1 MTALAASLCVV
12 PTLAALLWRGGAHLA
27 LAAALLGALSAV
39 VMTAGR
45 LVLHGAGARGM
56 PAPAAWVAGVC
67 ATALATYSLA
77 VLFGVLA
84 DLALAAWGALVLLV
98 AWRLRGKTE
107 GALDARGAAALLLC
121 AAAALY
127 WCWDLAAVA
136 SRLSHDGVMSTWTDQ
151 FIHAAHIS
159 AFGDPRAAG
168 AGAMEL
174 AGAPRPLY
182 HYASYLLP
190 AAFAQP
196 LDMPG
201 LPLATSLWV
210 PLGFLTLCAGV
221 YTLGAALAG
230 PPGGLA
236 SLAALSVLPD
246 AASYGLMNRAFGYYW
261 LMLQVPGGAYATAVC
276 LVSFA
281 LWLRWTETGSRR
293 LLVAS
298 GALVF
303 ACLFVRVHIFLLAF
317 PAWLT
322 VVALGS
328 RALAGHRLAM
338 LGAAAAGFALFV
350 VAYYAA
356 VPGAT
361 PALPQYLHVIHE
373 VHPTLPLPFGY
384 AELVRDFGAT
394 AGLAGGVLLVLP
406 AALGIFVLLYPAS
419 LLLVRRVRPLRL
431 SDALPAICLA
441 WWVLLMI
448 AAPVAP
454 NGDATEFGHRPFV
467 LVYALFA
474 VWTAA
479 GLVTW
484 LAAPG
489 RARLACAFAVLGGI
503 GAWAALF
510 TSPDARWDEYF
521 WVEPGVPQAGHFIR
535 SRSAA
540 GDVLA
545 VQGLKERAVASDVAI
560 QLVALTGVPAYLS
573 RPFIHATRGGVEKA
587 LAERRF
593 RELERIAGEPGAQ
606 AALSRLRELGI
617 RWYVVPGAAG
627 PRWDEERRQ
636 AAFVAGTIAVYRV
649 PGEGAHEQ

>member
-1 MTALAASLCVV
+1 MASAVLLAFVVLAAGMVLV
-12 PTLAALLWRGGAHLA
+12 R
-27 LAAALLGALSAV
+27 
-39 VMTAGR
+39 TAPEFG
-45 LVLHGAGARGM
+45 LPG
-56 PAPAAWVAGVC
+56 AWVLGIA
-67 ATALATYSLA
+67 ASAYALWLFAA
-77 VLFGVLA
+77 LFGVLA
-84 DLALAAWGALVLLV
+84 VTAFIIWSGLVGFGVVVLSRNGISHRADMAGVAALAACSLA
-98 AWRLRGKTE
+98 T
-107 GALDARGAAALLLC
+107 
-121 AAAALY
+121 LY
-127 WCWDLAAVA
+127 WCWRLAQVPFY
-136 SRLSHDGVMSTWTDQ
+136 LEHDGVMATWVDQ
-151 FIHAAHIS
+151 FIHAAQIS
-159 AFGDPRAAG
+159 QFGDPRAAG

-196 LDMPG
+196 LDLPG

-230 PPGGLA
+230 PLGGLA

-293 LLVAS
+293 LLAAS
-298 GALVF
+298 GALLL
-303 ACLFVRVHIFLLAF
+303 ACLFIRVHIFLLAF

-322 VVALGS
+322 AIALAS
-328 RALAGHRLAM
+328 RALAGRRFAVLGS
-338 LGAAAAGFALFV
+338 GAAAFALFV
-350 VAYYAA
+350 LAYYTV

-361 PALPQYLHVIHE
+361 PALPQFLHVIHE
-373 VHPTLPLPFGY
+373 VHPTAPLPFGY
-384 AELVRDFGAT
+384 AELVRDFGA
-394 AGLAGGVLLVLP
+394 AVALAGGVLLVLP

-431 SDALPAICLA
+431 ADALPAVCLA
-441 WWVLLMI
+441 WFVLLMI

-474 VWTAA
+474 IWTAA

-484 LAAPG
+484 LAALG
-489 RARLACAFAVLGGI
+489 RARLAWTFAIVASV

-521 WVEPGVPQAGHFIR
+521 WLEPGVPQAGHFIR

-545 VQGLKERAVASDVAI
+545 VQGLEQRAVASDVAI

-573 RPFIHATRGGVEKA
+573 RPFIHATRAKAEKA

-593 RELERIAGEPGAQ
+593 RELERIAGEPGPQ
-606 AALSRLRELGI
+606 EALSRLRELGI
-617 RWYVVPGAAG
+617 RWYVVSGPAG
-627 PRWDEERRQ
+627 PRWDGERRR
-636 AAFVAGTIAVYRV
+636 AAFVAGRIAVYRV
-649 PGEGAHEQ
+649 PGQGAHEQ